1 MCYLVICFIAL
12 KIDDILFFTK
22 AVFRKLEFL
31 TNTALQERS
40 FREENQK
47 LLVIRDFDYLNS
59 SSCRELNAL
68 QDGWPKTA
76 LKPKPSKLSIA
87 ENPYFPVSKR
97 HFELFRKM
105 IS

>member
-1 MCYLVICFIAL
+1 M
-12 KIDDILFFTK
+12 
-22 AVFRKLEFL
+22 ES
-31 TNTALQERS
+31 S
-40 FREENQK
+40 FQEENHK
-47 LLVIRDFDYLNS
+47 LLVIREFDYLNS

-68 QDGWPKTA
+68 QDGWPKTV
-76 LKPKPSKLSIA
+76 LKPKSSKLSIA